1 MDIGSIAS
9 SSSRL
14 LDALERLGVSQGE
27 GLVSS
32 GPSPVPEGL
41 ARKFSSLMEQDPSGF
56 TARTDTSLPQQPG
69 AVDGVSSVQPEESFR
84 VERADSVPEN
94 DAVRLPE
101 TETSL
106 LSPTE
111 LYRLQFQVAMLRLQ
125 ADTGSQV
132 HQKAAQGLDSLL
144 RNQS

>member
-14 LDALERLGVSQGE
+14 LDALERMGLSQGE

-32 GPSPVPEGL
+32 GPSPVPDAL
-41 ARKFSSLMEQDPSGF
+41 ARKFETLMEQDSSEVGV
-56 TARTDTSLPQQPG
+56 RTDTPFSQAQNVENP
-69 AVDGVSSVQPEESFR
+69 SSVREEDSLR
-84 VERADSVPEN
+84 VDAGNDVPAGES
-94 DAVRLPE
+94 AGMP
-101 TETSL
+101 ETSL
-106 LSPTE
+106 LSPSE

-132 HQKAAQGLDSLL
+132 NQKAAQGLDSLL

>member
-14 LDALERLGVSQGE
+14 LDALERMGLSQGE

-32 GPSPVPEGL
+32 GPSPVPKELTRLFEG
-41 ARKFSSLMEQDPSGF
+41 LMEQDQTGLTAQTGETFRQPRADGPSSVAQEDHGF
-56 TARTDTSLPQQPG
+56 RAEAPDALQGSE
-69 AVDGVSSVQPEESFR
+69 VSSIPE
-84 VERADSVPEN
+84 AD
-94 DAVRLPE
+94 A
-101 TETSL
+101 SL
-106 LSPTE
+106 LSPSE
-111 LYRLQFQVAMLRLQ
+111 LYHLQFQVAMLRLQ

-132 HQKAAQGLDSLL
+132 NQKAAQGLDSLL

>member
-1 MDIGSIAS
+1 MYIGSVAS

-14 LDALERLGVSQGE
+14 LEALERLGVSQGE

-41 ARKFSSLMEQDPSGF
+41 ARRFEALMEQEPSGVAARAD
-56 TARTDTSLPQQPG
+56 TALPPSG
-69 AVDGVSSVQPEESFR
+69 NMEGVSSVRQEDSFR
-84 VERADSVPEN
+84 VEAADNLPEKES
-94 DAVRLPE
+94 ARLPE
-101 TETSL
+101 VDTPL

-132 HQKAAQGLDSLL
+132 NQKAAQGLDSLL